1 MVKNSPVH
9 AGAPSPWIGKMLWRR
24 KWQPT
29 PVCCPGK
36 SHGQRSLVGYSPWG
50 HKDIAPKQRPQTGG
64 NRLDNGQKEDLQ
76 SQGRPRVMGKST
88 QRATGSF
95 PGARLILRTWQGGA
109 PGPAKLGRGTSALS
123 HALRTR
129 CWNNHFLGSPQRI
142 LLSCHESA
150 KPLCG
155 EGRLSRGSPCLPSGL

>member
-1 MVKNSPVH
+1 MNGHLVVWYPPPRQRKANRHCALSYFKGLWHKSKNSNEEGRITWGRVTPDWGFPGGGVVKNSPVH

-50 HKDIAPKQRPQTGG
+50 RKDIAPKQQSQTGG

-76 SQGRPRVMGKST
+76 SQGRP
-88 QRATGSF
+88 
-95 PGARLILRTWQGGA
+95 
-109 PGPAKLGRGTSALS
+109 
-123 HALRTR
+123 
-129 CWNNHFLGSPQRI
+129 
-142 LLSCHESA
+142 
-150 KPLCG
+150 
-155 EGRLSRGSPCLPSGL
+155 